1 MCPVILNVVRLQ
13 KTLSVKSAS
22 YAEDIPRSYGV
33 DLMNVKYKLFQ
44 GMVKEWE
51 TLVDQAAEFA
61 SLLDPEKLIS
71 ISQGTSSLD
80 VSVITVWYWE

>member
-1 MCPVILNVVRLQ
+1 
-13 KTLSVKSAS
+13 
-22 YAEDIPRSYGV
+22 
-33 DLMNVKYKLFQ
+33 MNVKYKLFQ

-51 TLVDQAAEFA
+51 TLVGQTAEFA